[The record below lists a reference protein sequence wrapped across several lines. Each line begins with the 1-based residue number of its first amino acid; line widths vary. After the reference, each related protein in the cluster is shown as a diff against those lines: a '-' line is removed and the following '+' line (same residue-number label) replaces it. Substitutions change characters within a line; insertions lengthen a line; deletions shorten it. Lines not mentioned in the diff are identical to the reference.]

1 MAIAEEDKKT
11 IAQEVYD
18 LILNGTD
25 QSIDYGFSDA
35 PMPVPEN
42 PEERSKYF
50 LGIIKDDGVKTEAG
64 NMNLDEIFTSFGAE
78 AKKELDEYVEDTS
91 KNTIDSYVQNDVK
104 TEINNYVEE
113 KENALDTYTT
123 EKEGQLDEYAVKK
136 EADIDAHVEDVT
148 IPSFNTAVSQLLKQT
163 QTAAEQALNAA
174 SNAGKSAS
182 AAEESKK
189 AAAISETNAA
199 TSEQNAGESAAVAEE
214 SKKAAAISETNAKDS
229 EGKAKES
236 EESASQSATE
246 AEQAKTDMQSA
257 LDKIQE
263 MYAAFLLDKKRGGM
277 KVGIPYPW
285 LGKSSTIPERAMI
298 CDGRELDKDDPDY
311 ADLYAIIG
319 TTYGESEDGTKF
331 RIPNYR
337 DCIDQNGDIDPEV
350 EGVFIRATTKDE
362 DVGKKEF
369 DAIRDITGDISNS
382 VILSAYANDDS
393 SLKNQIRGAF
403 KYTGAGTPA
412 ATWSPK
418 DMQSFGMTFASSNV
432 VPTSPEDRPYCIK
445 LLYVIAY

>member
-1 MAIAEEDKKT
+1 MAGESVVINGKAIGVTTSLNNKPTVFNPDTDYVFIGRINDNGVIIAGFRVKLTDLAEDYAGELLQDVQLV
-11 IAQEVYD
+11 IENGEND
-18 LILNGTD
+18 LTD
-25 QSIDYGFSDA
+25 
-35 PMPVPEN
+35 
-42 PEERSKYF
+42 
-50 LGIIKDDGVKTEAG
+50 L
-64 NMNLDEIFTSFGAE
+64 
-78 AKKELDEYVEDTS
+78 
-91 KNTIDSYVQNDVK
+91 
-104 TEINNYVEE
+104 
-113 KENALDTYTT
+113 TT
-123 EKEGQLDEYAVKK
+123 EKKAELENYTNSTLKSSLDSYTSDKK
-136 EADIDAHVEDVT
+136 DEISTYVTTVVLPKFNQDVAEILTQAED
-148 IPSFNTAVSQLLKQT
+148 SAT
-163 QTAAEQALNAA
+163 QA
-174 SNAGKSAS
+174 SNAAKNAEDSAS

-189 AAAISETNAA
+189 AAATSATNAA
-199 TSEQNAGESAAVAEE
+199 TSEKNAGDSASEAEE
-214 SKKAAAISETNAKDS
+214 SKKAAATSATNAAAS
-229 EGKAKES
+229 EKNAKES

-277 KVGIPYPW
+277 KVGIPYSW

-331 RIPNYR
+331 RIPNFR

-369 DAIRDITGDISNS
+369 DAIRDIRGGGFNFATIVPNS
-382 VILSAYANDDS
+382 ITLPY
-393 SLKNQIRGAF
+393 KYGAF
-403 KYTGAGTPA
+403 SIQEKWNNIAYLPGVASCDFYGLFSFA
-412 ATWSPK
+412 AS
-418 DMQSFGMTFASSNV
+418 DA
-432 VPTSPEDRPYCIK
+432 VPTDSEVRPYAIR

>member
-148 IPSFNTAVSQLLKQT
+148 IPSFKNAVSQLLAQT

-174 SNAGKSAS
+174 SNAGKSA
-182 AAEESKK
+182 AA
-189 AAAISETNAA
+189 
-199 TSEQNAGESAAVAEE
+199 AEE

-277 KVGIPYPW
+277 KVGIPYSW

-331 RIPNYR
+331 RIPNFR

-369 DAIRDITGDISNS
+369 DAIRDITGDIRKSA
-382 VILSAYANDDS
+382 ILSAYANDDS

-403 KYTGAGTPA
+403 KYTEAGTPA

-445 LLYVIAY
+445 LLYVIAF